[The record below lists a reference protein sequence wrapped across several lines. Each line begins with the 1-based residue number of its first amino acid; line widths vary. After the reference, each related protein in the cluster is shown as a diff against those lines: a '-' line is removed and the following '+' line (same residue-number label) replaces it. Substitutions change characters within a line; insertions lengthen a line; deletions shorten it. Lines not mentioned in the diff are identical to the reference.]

1 MPAGE
6 IDPRT
11 GLVESAWRSHQPSAI
26 TSASAD
32 SIVISGPLSAFRAR
46 DCDPVVPAQS
56 SGAAEG
62 AVVVSPIGRG
72 LVQGLAHT
80 RSVHEVNLVGFY
92 EARCAKG
99 GDHRRRE
106 HAPAEAPMDV
116 ILVERASQLIAQAAV
131 YLAEGHDAV
140 KDAAIGSELD
150 ALVDAAIEVSRN
162 AQTIVE
168 RLEGAVPNQGPAG
181 IGDCRS

>member
-1 MPAGE
+1 
-6 IDPRT
+6 
-11 GLVESAWRSHQPSAI
+11 
-26 TSASAD
+26 
-32 SIVISGPLSAFRAR
+32 
-46 DCDPVVPAQS
+46 
-56 SGAAEG
+56 
-62 AVVVSPIGRG
+62 
-72 LVQGLAHT
+72 
-80 RSVHEVNLVGFY
+80 
-92 EARCAKG
+92 
-99 GDHRRRE
+99 
-106 HAPAEAPMDV
+106 MDV